1 MLQLK
6 NIVKEYEMGDSK
18 QTALKGVS
26 VSFRENE
33 FVSILG
39 PSGSGKTT
47 LLNIIGGLDHYTSGD
62 LIINGVSTKKYK
74 DSDWDSYRN
83 HSIGFVFQ
91 SYNLIPHQ
99 TVLANV
105 ELALT
110 LAGVSPKERRQKA
123 VAVLERVGLKDHIY
137 KKPNQMSGGQ
147 MQRVAIARALIN
159 DPDILLADEP
169 TGALDSETSVQ
180 IMELL
185 KEIAKDKLVVM
196 VTHNPE
202 LAEKYSSRIIKLL
215 DGVITSDTQPYE
227 PTYTDKAVNMKT
239 EKVSMSFFTALSLSF
254 NNLRTKK
261 GRTLLTSFAGS
272 IGIIGI
278 ALILA
283 LSTGVNNYI
292 AGIQEETLSSYPL
305 AITDTSA
312 DFTSAIAS
320 EETAKNSGAEGEN
333 VQELKIAS
341 DMFSRFGTNDLK
353 AFKKYM
359 QENNDE
365 IAPYINAV
373 KYDYG
378 VMPQIYKSDVSE
390 KVTQL
395 NPSTMM
401 SAYSNS
407 TAMYSS
413 YMSNSSYFQE
423 MMDNRKFLES
433 QYDVLKGRW
442 PQNYDEAV
450 LVLNDPNTISDMLTY
465 SLGLRDPDVL
475 SDMVTDIMNGKTVKD
490 TSSSLKFTYDDLLG
504 LKFKLV
510 SSADYYRYNDQY
522 GVWEDMTD
530 DAEYMKELV
539 KNGEDIKIVG
549 IICAKDGVS
558 ATSLM
563 AGVAYTPELTEHIIQ
578 KASESDIVKAQ
589 KASADK
595 DVFSGKSFDELENDD
610 TSAVS
615 FGDMLEI
622 DSDKLSGAFSMN
634 VDENWL
640 QSMMQSYILS
650 MTSSIS
656 TDTNSAQN
664 DFANGYKTLF
674 KGLISANK
682 DSVSGYAQF
691 TKDDFYAKISEY
703 MASDSAKTILNEL
716 AAKYGIPSDSFAQ
729 AYTGL
734 ISSMISSALDNS
746 DPLYL
751 NESAAESMAETS
763 LENAVVQQTV
773 AAMGKAMAETSMKIS
788 VSQKAAEMAQ
798 QLMASMA
805 GGMNVDTNAF
815 AEAFNFNMDEEEF
828 SRLIQTMMTSSSK
841 DKTAKANLRSLDYA
855 ERDDPAGISVYLK
868 DFESKNAF
876 KDFIFGYNTEMEQAG
891 DEEKVINYTDIT
903 GILMSSVVSIV
914 DTVSYVLIAFVSVS
928 LVVSSIM
935 IGIIT
940 YISVLERTKEIGI
953 LRAIGASKK
962 DVSRVFNAET
972 IIIGFAAGLIGV
984 SVSALLTIPANI
996 IIKNLTGVSNVAQ
1009 LPFKAA
1015 IILVLLSMTLTTVAG
1030 LLPAGMAAKKDPV
1043 VALRTE

>member
-6 NIVKEYEMGDSK
+6 NIVKEYEMGDSR
-18 QTALKGVS
+18 QTALKDVS

-99 TVLANV
+99 TVLSNV

-110 LAGVSPKERRQKA
+110 LAGVSPKERRQRA
-123 VAVLERVGLKDHIY
+123 TAVLERVGLKEHIY

-202 LAEKYSSRIIKLL
+202 LAEKYSTRIINLL
-215 DGVITSDTQPYE
+215 DGVITSDTE
-227 PTYTDKAVNMKT
+227 PFEPVYANKAVDNKT
-239 EKVSMSFFTALSLSF
+239 QKVSMSFLTALSLSF

-320 EETAKNSGAEGEN
+320 VETAKDSGAEGEN
-333 VQELKIAS
+333 VQELKVAS

-359 QENNDE
+359 QQNEDE
-365 IAPYINAV
+365 ITPYINAV

-378 VMPQIYKSDVSE
+378 IMPQIYKSDVLD

-395 NPSTMM
+395 NPNTMI

-423 MMDNRKFLES
+423 MMDNREFLES

-442 PQNYDEAV
+442 PESYDEAV
-450 LVLNDPNTISDMLTY
+450 LVLNEPNTISDMLTY

-490 TSSSLKFTYDDLLG
+490 TSAPLNFTYDDLLN

-510 SSADYYRYNDQY
+510 SSSDYYRYNSQY
-522 GVWEDMTD
+522 DVWEDMTD
-530 DAEYMKELV
+530 DEAYMAELV
-539 KNGEDIKIVG
+539 RNGEDIKIVG

-563 AGVAYTPELTEHIIQ
+563 AGVAYTHELTEHIIQ
-578 KASESDIVKAQ
+578 KAAESDIVKAQ
-589 KASADK
+589 KKSPEK
-595 DVFSGKSFDELENDD
+595 DVFSGKNFDELESDN
-610 TSAVS
+610 SSEVS

-622 DSDKLSGAFSMN
+622 DSDKLSSAFSMN
-634 VDENWL
+634 IDEKGL
-640 QSMMQSYILS
+640 QNTMQSYILS

-656 TDTNSAQN
+656 TDTAAAQAG
-664 DFANGYKTLF
+664 FTNGYKALF
-674 KGLISANK
+674 KGLVTANA
-682 DSVSGYAQF
+682 DSSGYARF
-691 TKDDFYAKISEY
+691 ETADFYSKISGY
-703 MASDSAKTILNEL
+703 MASDAAKTVLNGL
-716 AAKYGIPSDSFAQ
+716 SSKYGIPSDSFGQ

-734 ISSMISSALDNS
+734 ISSVMSSALAAS
-746 DPLYL
+746 EPLYL
-751 NESAAESMAETS
+751 NEEAAETMAEAS

-773 AAMGKAMAETSMKIS
+773 ASMGKAMAETSMKIS

-798 QLMASMA
+798 QLMSGMA

-815 AEAFNFNMDEEEF
+815 AEAFSFNMDEKEF
-828 SRLIQTMMTSSSK
+828 SRLLQTMMTSSSK
-841 DKTAKANLRSLDYA
+841 DKTAESNLQSLDYA
-855 ERDDPAGISVYLK
+855 EEDNPTGISVYLK

-876 KDFIFGYNTEMEQAG
+876 KDFISRYNTEMEQAG

-972 IIIGFAAGLIGV
+972 VIIGFVAGLIGV
-984 SVSALLTIPANI
+984 IASALLTIPANV

-1009 LPFKAA
+1009 LPFNAA
-1015 IILVLLSMTLTTVAG
+1015 VILVLLSMTLTTVAG
-1030 LLPAGMAAKKDPV
+1030 LIPSGMASKKDPV